1 MKIVDLLVVVIFLL
15 LTMAVGYFSL
25 PFEVVGHSVESS
37 FLLTAN
43 RLERALIGLAVGVAL
58 LLIYDTFFR
67 S

>member
-1 MKIVDLLVVVIFLL
+1 MKIVDLLVIVIFLL

-43 RLERALIGLAVGVAL
+43 RLERASLAWL
-58 LLIYDTFFR
+58 
-67 S
+67 